1 MVYVVGER
9 NRDLF
14 AIKGE
19 ATEQSP
25 PGAVQQSS
33 CCHPR
38 HLPAPSAPQQP
49 PLGSCGLPSLQ
60 LENPTQRMTALLK
73 GREPPKTIAKLAELM
88 SGSQGAEV
96 YLQQLTTAALHRA
109 GHVAAGTGWVL
120 WGGAQ
125 LSGARSCGSVAGT
138 GCKEALSPLK
148 VTQLA
153 SRAASTIS
161 HLLVV
166 SQPHASTPCVPFCQC

>member
-38 HLPAPSAPQQP
+38 HLAAPSAPQQP

-60 LENPTQRMTALLK
+60 LENPTQRVTALLK
-73 GREPPKTIAKLAELM
+73 GQEPPKTIAKLAVLM

-109 GHVAAGTGWVL
+109 AHGLGASGGCSAQQGTLLRQCGQHRL
-120 WGGAQ
+120 QGGF
-125 LSGARSCGSVAGT
+125 
-138 GCKEALSPLK
+138 
-148 VTQLA
+148 
-153 SRAASTIS
+153 
-161 HLLVV
+161 
-166 SQPHASTPCVPFCQC
+166 VPT